1 MDRQT
6 LFLIV
11 IGVCTLNGLFS
22 PFLAI
27 AIPIVAVLMPELF
40 PKNESWVLF
49 FSSIFV
55 SCCTLFFSGVPAALY
70 ERLAK
75 PLADDPTSS
84 LIWLALAFLMTV
96 PALRTL
102 GLI

>member
-1 MDRQT
+1 MDRQI
-6 LFLIV
+6 LFYIT
-11 IGVCTLNGLFS
+11 IGVCTVNGIFS

-27 AIPIVAVLMPELF
+27 AIPIVAVLMPEMF
-40 PKNESWVLF
+40 PRNESWVLF

-55 SCCTLFFSGVPAALY
+55 ACCTLFFSGVPAAIY

-75 PLADDPTSS
+75 PLADDPTPS
-84 LIWLALAFLMTV
+84 LIWLGLAFLLTI

-102 GLI
+102 GMT

>member
-1 MDRQT
+1 MVGSREGKSRRNT
-6 LFLIV
+6 CSFGPKNVL
-11 IGVCTLNGLFS
+11 
-22 PFLAI
+22 
-27 AIPIVAVLMPELF
+27 AVLMPELF
-40 PKNESWVLF
+40 PRNESWVLF

-55 SCCTLFFSGVPAALY
+55 SCCTLFFSGIPAALY

-84 LIWLALAFLMTV
+84 LIWLALAFLMTI
-96 PALRTL
+96 PALGTL